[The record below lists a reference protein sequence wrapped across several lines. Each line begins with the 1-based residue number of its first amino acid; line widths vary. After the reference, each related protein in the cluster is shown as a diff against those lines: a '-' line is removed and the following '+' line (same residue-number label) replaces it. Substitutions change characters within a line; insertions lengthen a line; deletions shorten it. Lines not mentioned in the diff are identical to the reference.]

1 MTAGIIADPGG
12 ALPFGSFTLEV
23 VVAAP
28 IDAVWQTIARGEL
41 RGRWLRL
48 PGRPGPQTP
57 VDLLPGATETLS
69 AQATIGDVIE
79 TLERTTQ
86 VVDVAPGRRAVLVY
100 RAVVNDQPRWASL
113 VTLSLDT
120 LSLDSPPGPDDHP
133 DSTRLTW
140 TEQYT
145 FLVPSGADEVAHLRG
160 GTRLML
166 TALAVS
172 LGVTPRPASER

>member
-1 MTAGIIADPGG
+1 MTAGTIADTGG
-12 ALPFGSFTLEV
+12 ASPCGSFTFEV

-28 IDAVWQTIARGEL
+28 RDAVWQAIAAGEL

-69 AQATIGDVIE
+69 AQASFGDVIE
-79 TLERTTQ
+79 NLERNTQ

-120 LSLDSPPGPDDHP
+120 LSLDSSSAPDDHP

-140 TEQYT
+140 TEQYV
-145 FLVPSGADEVAHLRG
+145 FLGPVGVDGAAHLRG

>member
-1 MTAGIIADPGG
+1 MPAGTTADTG
-12 ALPFGSFTLEV
+12 AAPQFGSFTLEV

-28 IDAVWQTIARGEL
+28 IDAVWPAIARGEL
-41 RGRWLRL
+41 RGRWLRM
-48 PGRPGPQTP
+48 PGRPGPQSP
-57 VDLLPGATETLS
+57 VDLLPGATETLT
-69 AQATIGDVIE
+69 AQASIGDVVE
-79 TLERTTQ
+79 TLERNTQ
-86 VVDVAPGRRAVLVY
+86 VVVVVPGRRAVLVY

-113 VTLSLDT
+113 VTVSLDT
-120 LSLDSPPGPDDHP
+120 ATLDSSSAPDDRP

-145 FLVPSGADEVAHLRG
+145 FLTPTSADEAAHLRG

-172 LGVTPRPASER
+172 LGVTPRPAHER